1 MLNKNENIHGPFL
14 INVFQTCPSSASST
28 NEGLQWD
35 AKLCL
40 NSTHLCSLHPPEEP
54 MCINDATTH
63 GIQHN
68 RTMEELRYRQQTELR
83 EAETKNKKRLEIAVS
98 KLRKRDEERRK
109 EREMIYEE
117 VDQMD

>member
-1 MLNKNENIHGPFL
+1 MNKC
-14 INVFQTCPSSASST
+14 FQVCR
-28 NEGLQWD
+28 
-35 AKLCL
+35 
-40 NSTHLCSLHPPEEP
+40 
-54 MCINDATTH
+54 
-63 GIQHN
+63 IQHN